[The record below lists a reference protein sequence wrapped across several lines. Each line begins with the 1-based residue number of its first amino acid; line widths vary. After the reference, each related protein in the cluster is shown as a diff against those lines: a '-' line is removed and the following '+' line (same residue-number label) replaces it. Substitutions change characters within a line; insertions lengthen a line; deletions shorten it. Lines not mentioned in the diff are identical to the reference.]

1 MKIGI
6 VGKTNVGKSTAFS
19 AATMVDVEISNRI
32 FTTIKPNIGVSYA
45 RRDCVEKELKL
56 KCNPKNSKCENGVR
70 LIPITLIDVAGLVP
84 DAHLGKGLGNQFLSD
99 LMEAEGLIH
108 VFDLSGTTDAGGNPG
123 SGYDPEKDIIFL
135 EKEIDYWIEG
145 ILKKNWDNIDRKTKQ
160 GRPLHEVIY
169 EQLSGLGVNQE
180 KIREIVERGY
190 SDLLDLA
197 TKIREVNKPIIL
209 AGNKIDLKS
218 SWDNYSRLK
227 DRYDITPVCAEA
239 ELALRKADRAGL
251 IHYVPGSSDFEFLKS
266 LPPEQEHALAFIKD
280 NILKK
285 YGSTGVQQ
293 VINKLIF
300 DKLDYIPVY
309 PVEDEHHYSDSNGKI
324 LPDVYLMRNGSN
336 ALDLAYKV
344 HSDIGKAFIGAIDAK
359 TKKKVGKEH
368 VLKPN
373 DVIKIL
379 AR

>member
-32 FTTIKPNIGVSYA
+32 FTTIKPNVGVSYA
-45 RRDCVEKELKL
+45 RRDCAEKEFAL

-70 LIPITLIDVAGLVP
+70 LIPITLVDVAGLVP

-108 VFDLSGTTDAGGNPG
+108 IFDLSGTTDAGGNPS

-145 ILKKNWDNIDRKTKQ
+145 ILKKNWDNIDRKVKQ
-160 GRPLHEVIY
+160 GRPLYEVIY
-169 EQLSGLGVNQE
+169 EQLSGLGVHQE

-197 TKIREVNKPIIL
+197 TKIGEVNKPIIL

-218 SWDNYSRLK
+218 SWDNYNRLK
-227 DRYDITPVCAEA
+227 AKYDITPVCAEA
-239 ELALRKADRAGL
+239 ELALRKADRTGL
-251 IHYVPGSSDFEFLKS
+251 IHYVPGSSDFETLKS
-266 LPPEQEHALAFIKD
+266 LPPEQEHALNFIRD
-280 NILKK
+280 NILKR

-300 DKLDYIPVY
+300 DKLTYIPVY

-324 LPDVYLMRNGSN
+324 LPDVYLMRTGST

-359 TKKKVGKEH
+359 TKKKVGKEY

-379 AR
+379 TR

>member
-19 AATMVDVEISNRI
+19 AATMIDVEISNRI
-32 FTTIKPNIGVSYA
+32 FTTIKPNVGASYA
-45 RRDCVEKELKL
+45 RTDCIEKELKT

-108 VFDLSGTTDAGGNPG
+108 VFDLSGTTDAGGNP
-123 SGYDPEKDIIFL
+123 SSDYDPEQDILFL
-135 EKEIDYWIEG
+135 EREMDYWIEG
-145 ILKKNWDNIDRKTKQ
+145 ILQKNWNSIEKKAKM
-160 GRPLHEVIY
+160 GRQLYEVVY
-169 EQLSGLGVNQE
+169 EQLSGLGVKQE
-180 KIREIVERGY
+180 KVKEIIDGGY

-197 TKIREVNKPIIL
+197 AKIRKVNKPIIL

-218 SWDNYSRLK
+218 SWENYNRLK
-227 DRYDITPVCAEA
+227 GKYDIVPVCAEA

-251 IHYVPGSSDFEFLKS
+251 IKYVPGSSDFEFLKQ
-266 LPPEQEHALAFIKD
+266 LQPEQEKALNFIRD

-293 VINKLIF
+293 VINKLVF
-300 DKLDYIPVY
+300 EQLDYMPVY
-309 PVEDEHHYSDSNGKI
+309 PVEDDHHYSDSNGKV
-324 LPDVYLMRNGSN
+324 LPDVYLLKRTAT

-344 HSDIGKAFIGAIDAK
+344 HTDIGKAFIGAIDAK
-359 TKKKVGKEH
+359 TKKKIGKEH
-368 VLKPN
+368 VLNPN

-379 AR
+379 TR

>member
-309 PVEDEHHYSDSNGKI
+309 PVEDEHHYADSNGKI
-324 LPDVYLMRNGSN
+324 LPDVYLMRDGSN

-368 VLKPN
+368 VLRPN

-379 AR
+379 TR

>member
-32 FTTIKPNIGVSYA
+32 FTTIKPNVGVSYA
-45 RRDCVEKELKL
+45 RRDCVEKEFNL
-56 KCNPKNSKCENGVR
+56 KCSPKNSKCENGVR

-108 VFDLSGTTDAGGNPG
+108 VFDLSGTTDAGGSPS
-123 SGYDPEKDIIFL
+123 SGYDPEKDIDFL
-135 EKEIDYWIEG
+135 EKEMDYWIEG

-160 GRPLHEVIY
+160 GRPLYEVVY
-169 EQLSGLGVNQE
+169 EQLSGLGVHQE
-180 KIREIVERGY
+180 KIKEIIDGGY

-197 TKIREVNKPIIL
+197 RKIRKVNKPIIL
-209 AGNKIDLKS
+209 AGNKIDLKG
-218 SWDNYSRLK
+218 SWDNYQRLK
-227 DRYDITPVCAEA
+227 DRHDITPVCAEA

-251 IHYVPGSSDFEFLKS
+251 IHYVPGSSDFELLKS
-266 LPPEQEHALAFIKD
+266 LPPEQEKALMFIKE
-280 NILKK
+280 NVLKR
-285 YGSTGVQQ
+285 YGGTGVQQ

-300 DKLDYIPVY
+300 DKLGYIPVY
-309 PVEDEHHYSDSNGKI
+309 PVEDEHHFSDSNGKI
-324 LPDVYLMRNGSN
+324 LPDVYLMRNGSS

-359 TKKKVGKEH
+359 TKKKIGKEH
-368 VLKPN
+368 ILKPN

-379 AR
+379 TR

>member
-32 FTTIKPNIGVSYA
+32 FTTIKPNVGVSYA
-45 RRDCVEKELKL
+45 STDCAERELKV

-84 DAHLGKGLGNQFLSD
+84 GAHLGKGLGNQFLSD

-108 VFDLSGTTDAGGNPG
+108 VFDLSGTTDASGNPG
-123 SGYDPEKDIIFL
+123 SGYDPEKDIAFL
-135 EKEIDYWIEG
+135 EKEMDYWIEG
-145 ILKKNWDNIDRKTKQ
+145 ILNKNWSNIDRKTKQ
-160 GRPLHEVIY
+160 GHPLHEVVY
-169 EQLSGLGVNQE
+169 EQLSGLGVHQE
-180 KIREIVERGY
+180 KVREIIEGGY

-197 TKIREVNKPIIL
+197 TKIRAVNKPIIL

-218 SWDNYSRLK
+218 SWDNYQRLK
-227 DRYDITPVCAEA
+227 SRHDITPVCAEA

-251 IHYVPGSSDFEFLKS
+251 IHYVPGSSDFELLKA
-266 LPPEQEHALAFIKD
+266 LPPEQEHALMFIKE
-280 NILKK
+280 NVLKR

-293 VINKLIF
+293 VINKLVF
-300 DKLDYIPVY
+300 DRLTYIPVY
-309 PVEDEHHYSDSNGKI
+309 PVEDEHHYSDGNGKI

-336 ALDLAYKV
+336 ALDLAFKV

-359 TKKKVGKEH
+359 TKKKIGKEH
-368 VLKPN
+368 VLRPN
-373 DVIKIL
+373 DVVKIL
-379 AR
+379 TR

>member
-19 AATMVDVEISNRI
+19 AATMVNVEISNRI
-32 FTTIKPNIGVSYA
+32 FTTIKPNVGVSYA
-45 RRDCVEKELKL
+45 RRGCVEKEFGF
-56 KCNPKNSKCENGVR
+56 KCNPKNSKCENGIR
-70 LIPITLIDVAGLVP
+70 LIPITLVDVAGLVP

-108 VFDLSGTTDAGGNPG
+108 IFDLSGTTDAGGSPS

-135 EKEIDYWIEG
+135 EKEMDYWIEG
-145 ILKKNWDNIDRKTKQ
+145 ILKKNWDNIDRKVKQ
-160 GRPLHEVIY
+160 GRPMYEVVY
-169 EQLSGLGVNQE
+169 EQLSGLGVHQE

-218 SWDNYSRLK
+218 SWDNYNRLK
-227 DRYDITPVCAEA
+227 AKYDITPVCAEA

-266 LPPEQEHALAFIKD
+266 LPPEQEHALNFIRD

-285 YGSTGVQQ
+285 YGGTGVQQ

-300 DKLDYIPVY
+300 EKLTYIPVY

-324 LPDVYLMRNGSN
+324 LPDVYLMRTGST
-336 ALDLAYKV
+336 ALDLAFKV

-359 TKKKVGKEH
+359 SRKKIGKEYI
-368 VLKPN
+368 LKSN

-379 AR
+379 TR